1 MLFFERI
8 FAAYYYMFVNI
19 RNFFRRRKIKFM
31 VERNEEHGALALLT
45 AAQFLLL
52 GILII
57 IAKKTFGFVIRPSYG
72 IFYLLIYGI
81 LLLSQYVYFL
91 SNRER
96 RRKILDAYLTL
107 KKPQKTGW
115 SILAFCI
122 ISVPIMLFPI
132 LG

>member
-1 MLFFERI
+1 
-8 FAAYYYMFVNI
+8 
-19 RNFFRRRKIKFM
+19 M